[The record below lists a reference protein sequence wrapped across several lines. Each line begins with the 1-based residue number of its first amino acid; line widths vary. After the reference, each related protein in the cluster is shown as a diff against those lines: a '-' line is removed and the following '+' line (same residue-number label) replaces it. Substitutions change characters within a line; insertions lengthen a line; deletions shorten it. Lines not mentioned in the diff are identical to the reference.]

1 MATVAWPAQ
10 LIAAPRPVS
19 CPNGS
24 PVRDVCSRWSSSR
37 RNHGYL
43 WHKDWCSGSILHA
56 KIRVRAVSRNVV
68 TARTHVEK
76 KGIVITGGSKGL
88 GYSLAR
94 EFLAANEKVV
104 ICGRNEEQLSAA
116 VASLQKEFD
125 STSVHGVRC
134 DVSSAVDVAA
144 LAAFAVESLGTVHFW
159 INNAGEVTSKK
170 LLADVD
176 AAEIVRVS
184 GTNVVGSLLCCREA
198 IRLMRLQDT
207 SSKPIYHI
215 FNMGF
220 SRWGASFTKSAC
232 THKSTKVALTQLTR
246 SLSEELQA
254 AGLSSI
260 GVHNLSPGMVL
271 TDLLLKDSTP
281 VARRFFNT
289 LAEEPETVAKDLVPR
304 ILATR
309 GTGQSIECLSPASAV
324 FKVATGFPQIISGGR
339 FFDKDGNRVRATGS
353 RYQDNGVKL
362 I

>member
-1 MATVAWPAQ
+1 MCWEFLVGN
-10 LIAAPRPVS
+10 LLV
-19 CPNGS
+19 GS
-24 PVRDVCSRWSSSR
+24 LVLDNQV
-37 RNHGYL
+37 
-43 WHKDWCSGSILHA
+43 
-56 KIRVRAVSRNVV
+56 RVRRCGAYTRSSV
-68 TARTHVEK
+68 TAQSRDDK
-76 KGIVITGGSKGL
+76 RGIVITGGSKGL

-94 EFLAANEKVV
+94 EFLATNNSKVV
-104 ICGRNEEQLSAA
+104 ICGRNADRLQAA
-116 VASLQKEFD
+116 VASLQTEFD
-125 STSVHGVRC
+125 DSCIQGVRC
-134 DVSSAVDVAA
+134 DVSNASDVAA
-144 LAAFAVESLGTVHFW
+144 LASFAAEKLGTIHFW
-159 INNAGEVTSKK
+159 INNAGEVTGKK

-176 AAEIVRVS
+176 AEEIVRVS

-198 IRLMRLQDT
+198 IRLMRQQE
-207 SSKPIYHI
+207 SSSEPIYHI

-309 GTGQSIECLSPASAV
+309 GTGQSIECLSPASAF
-324 FKVATGFPQIISGGR
+324 FKVATGFPQIIQGGR
-339 FFDKDGNRVRATGS
+339 FFDKDGNRVKIRGES
-353 RYQDNGVKL
+353 YQENGVKL
-362 I
+362 M